1 MRNPGWL
8 HGRKRFPPLSL
19 CFVASWLPN
28 SKLDA
33 AGNRLPL
40 GPPSVISQRTMPD
53 RTLLSTKSIA
63 PQDRLIFALD
73 VPTKADALAWIDR
86 LGDAV
91 TFYKLGLEF
100 CMSGQYFEVLETLVA
115 SGKKVFADLKFSDV
129 PATVR
134 GAVANLAG
142 RGAYCCTL
150 HGTSSV
156 YNEVV
161 KVRGSMKLLAVTVLT
176 SCGPEDVAEMGWSG
190 PVDELVSLRAR
201 KAIGAGIDGLICS
214 GLEASRLR
222 RELGHG
228 PLIITPGIRA
238 ANERGGDDQK
248 RTMSLEEAF
257 LAGADHIVVGR
268 PIRNAPDPRA
278 AAQAMQG
285 KIARLFAA

>member
-1 MRNPGWL
+1 M
-8 HGRKRFPPLSL
+8 S
-19 CFVASWLPN
+19 
-28 SKLDA
+28 
-33 AGNRLPL
+33 
-40 GPPSVISQRTMPD
+40 D
-53 RTLLSTKSIA
+53 RSLLSSKPIA
-63 PQDRLIFALD
+63 PHDRLIFALD

-100 CMSGQYFEVLETLVA
+100 CMSGQYFEVLEQLVA

-142 RGAYCCTL
+142 RGATFCTL

-156 YNEVV
+156 YGEVV

-176 SCGPEDVAEMGWSG
+176 SCGSEDVAEMGWPG
-190 PVDELVSLRAR
+190 AVEDLVSLRAR
-201 KAIGAGIDGLICS
+201 RAFDAGIDGLICS
-214 GLEASRLR
+214 GQEASRLR
-222 RELGHG
+222 RELGPG

-278 AAQAMQG
+278 AAQAMQDE
-285 KIARLFAA
+285 IARLFAS

>member
-1 MRNPGWL
+1 M
-8 HGRKRFPPLSL
+8 
-19 CFVASWLPN
+19 A
-28 SKLDA
+28 
-33 AGNRLPL
+33 
-40 GPPSVISQRTMPD
+40 D
-53 RTLLSTKSIA
+53 RSLLSTKSIA

-156 YNEVV
+156 YDAVV

-176 SCGPEDVAEMGWSG
+176 SCGPEDVAEMGWPG
-190 PVDELVSLRAR
+190 AVDDLVSLRAR

-214 GLEASRLR
+214 GLEATRLR
-222 RELGHG
+222 RELGPG
-228 PLIITPGIRA
+228 PIIITPGIRA

-278 AAQAMQG
+278 AAQTMQDE
-285 KIARLFAA
+285 IARLFSA